1 MENIHLLKVP
11 LYIGG
16 EDYPAPYV
24 IPAGTRLYYDG
35 SLAEGVSRYR
45 IYVNVKSDLPLVKNQ
60 GGAIDP
66 ISAEPMSKDD
76 VLHFMRGV
84 RLSVADIKSLISH
97 NEFSAEDRREVERH
111 LKEMLAEARQ

>member
-1 MENIHLLKVP
+1 METIHLLKVP

-16 EDYPAPYV
+16 EEYPSPYV

-45 IYVNVKSDLPLVKNQ
+45 IYVNVKSDLLLSRNED
-60 GGAIDP
+60 GAIDP

-84 RLSVADIKSLISH
+84 RLSVADIKSLIS
-97 NEFSAEDRREVERH
+97 EGGYSAEDRREIERH
-111 LKEMLAEARQ
+111 LKEVQAQARE